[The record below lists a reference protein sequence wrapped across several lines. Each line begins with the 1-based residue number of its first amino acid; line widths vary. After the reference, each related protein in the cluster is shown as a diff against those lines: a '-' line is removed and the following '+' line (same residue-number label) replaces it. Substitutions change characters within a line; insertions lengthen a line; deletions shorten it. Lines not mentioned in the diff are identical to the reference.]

1 MKEKKNMQCKLCGW
15 RTGLPVSERALG
27 TGMFGNVWG
36 YDAEPDEGRS
46 ILQSSVEVGAPA
58 SLLPIA
64 LSMASSRR

>member
-1 MKEKKNMQCKLCGW
+1 MKEKKNMRCKLCGW

-46 ILQSSVEVGAPA
+46 ILH
-58 SLLPIA
+58 
-64 LSMASSRR
+64 RYCR